1 MKPEKPKK
9 HPTGTKNIS
18 PLSSAQR
25 AAIGGLFLALALA
38 LPLFFHLFA
47 AGSIMLPMFLP
58 ILTLGFLV
66 DEKTAGTVGFSA
78 PLLSAFLTGMP
89 PFMPPIAFLMTAE
102 LLLLGVMPSF
112 LYRRLGWKFW
122 PVLIITILTN
132 RIFGFALK
140 VALAEIFYIP
150 GVVYGAYGLL
160 KSMPGVALQFFVV
173 PIVVKSIESRFPQF
187 NPSRKPPR
195 SL

>member
-1 MKPEKPKK
+1 MKAETSNNRPK
-9 HPTGTKNIS
+9 GAKNKS
-18 PLSSAQR
+18 PLSPAQR
-25 AAIGGLFLALALA
+25 VAIGGLFLAIALA
-38 LPLFFHLFA
+38 LPPFFHLFA
-47 AGSIMLPMFLP
+47 AGSVMLPMFLP
-58 ILTLGFLV
+58 VLTLGFLV

-78 PLLSAFLTGMP
+78 PLMSAFLTGMP

-122 PVLIITILTN
+122 PVLIFTILTN

-140 VALAEIFYIP
+140 FVLAEIFYIP
-150 GVVYGAYGLL
+150 GVVYGVYSLA
-160 KSMPGVALQFFVV
+160 KSMPGVALQFVVV

-187 NPSRKPPR
+187 NPALKPGR
-195 SL
+195 F